1 MPSSSSLDSR
11 FSDFV
16 GSSSLNINDK
26 VSLNYNFSLDQNY
39 QDFNYNEIGTSF
51 TNDRVKFNIN
61 YLEEKD
67 HIGNQEYFKS
77 NIEIG
82 KRI

>member
-1 MPSSSSLDSR
+1 M
-11 FSDFV
+11 
-16 GSSSLNINDK
+16 I

-39 QDFNYNEIGTSF
+39 QDFNNNEIGTNF
-51 TNDRVKFNIN
+51 TNDQVKFNIN

-82 KRI
+82 KGRQRYFFCRYKKKSNYQFSGIL